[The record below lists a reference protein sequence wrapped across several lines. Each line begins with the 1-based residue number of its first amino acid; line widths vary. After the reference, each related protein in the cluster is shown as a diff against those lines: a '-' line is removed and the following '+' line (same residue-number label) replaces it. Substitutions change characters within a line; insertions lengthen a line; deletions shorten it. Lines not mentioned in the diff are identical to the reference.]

1 MNQIKSRK
9 LIGEKE
15 EEEKFNS
22 PARKGKSILLL
33 GLDAIAMTTKTRLP
47 SPFLHPPPVP
57 APLHYS
63 NPRFVARHYVVDAA
77 KYTNTTMLSLPSLP
91 SLPTGYL
98 YHLPSPG
105 SPPDPPSTAF
115 IFERFRF
122 EIK

>member
-47 SPFLHPPPVP
+47 SPSSSSSCSITLFKSSLRRASLRSRRCKVHEHDN
-57 APLHYS
+57 A
-63 NPRFVARHYVVDAA
+63 
-77 KYTNTTMLSLPSLP
+77 LSPLPSFP
-91 SLPTGYL
+91 PYRIFISSPQSRVPT
-98 YHLPSPG
+98 
-105 SPPDPPSTAF
+105 
-115 IFERFRF
+115 
-122 EIK
+122 